1 MQQFDANTINAKR
14 TRDDNKNYWWFGINN
29 IKERNKSSCH
39 VTYSEIEDF
48 LNEKTEEFI
57 WNYGGAAYSKK
68 FYSQMCVGDKIIL
81 WMGHGRFE
89 HWGILGFAYLSDIL
103 EEGSRFSIKLIGILK
118 KPLSPY
124 QKGTPHET
132 ENTIFLRDI
141 FGLDFYALRDV
152 FFQVKYVEKRTTP
165 VTIDKVTR
173 EQYLALFKKVN
184 IDISLH
190 EDYFPDEIHANRD
203 AKEIYEGAAK
213 QIIVNAYER
222 NSEARRICLEF
233 YGTNCSVCNFNFK
246 DGYGEIGEN
255 FIHVHHL
262 KPLSEIGKEYE
273 LNPIQDLRPV
283 CPNCHAMLHK
293 RKPPYSIEELMK
305 IISYTFRYK
314 KIDESCT
321 T

>member
-1 MQQFDANTINAKR
+1 
-14 TRDDNKNYWWFGINN
+14 
-29 IKERNKSSCH
+29 
-39 VTYSEIEDF
+39 
-48 LNEKTEEFI
+48 
-57 WNYGGAAYSKK
+57 
-68 FYSQMCVGDKIIL
+68 MCVGDKIIL

-103 EEGSRFSIKLIGILK
+103 EKGSKFSIKLTGILK

-124 QKGTPHET
+124 PKGYPHET

-190 EDYFPDEIHANRD
+190 EDYFPDEIHARD

-213 QIIVNAYER
+213 QIIVNAHER
-222 NSEARRICLEF
+222 NSGARRICLEF

-246 DGYGEIGEN
+246 DGYGEIGGN

-293 RKPPYSIEELMK
+293 RKPPFSIEELRKMVLY
-305 IISYTFRYK
+305 IHRYK
-314 KIDESCT
+314 
-321 T
+321 